1 MDDIKI
7 ISECRN
13 ETVAELVDLIGVEN
27 TVTLVKYFNGN
38 QVYIPKFRKLAKEYR
53 DSEIYEDYKNGIG
66 YKALS
71 AKYRLKENTVRNI
84 IAVIKKNE
92 RNDF

>member
-1 MDDIKI
+1 MNDMKI

-27 TVTLVKYFNGN
+27 TVTVVKYFNGN
-38 QVYIPKFRKLAKEYR
+38 QIYIPKFRKFAKEYR
-53 DSEIYEDYKNGIG
+53 DSEIYVDYKKGIG

-71 AKYRLKENTVRNI
+71 AKYKLKENTVRNI
-84 IAVIKKNE
+84 VAVRKKNE
-92 RNDF
+92 QS

>member
-1 MDDIKI
+1 MNDMKI

-27 TVTLVKYFNGN
+27 TVTVVKYFNGN
-38 QVYIPKFRKLAKEYR
+38 QIYIPKFRKLAKEYR
-53 DSEIYEDYKNGIG
+53 DSEIYVDYKKGIG

-71 AKYRLKENTVRNI
+71 AKYKFKENTVRNI
-84 IAVIKKNE
+84 VAVRKKNE
-92 RNDF
+92 QS

>member
-1 MDDIKI
+1 MNDMKI

-27 TVTLVKYFNGN
+27 TVTVVKYFNGN
-38 QVYIPKFRKLAKEYR
+38 QIYIPKFRKIAKEYR
-53 DSEIYEDYKNGIG
+53 DSEIYVDYKKGIG

-71 AKYRLKENTVRNI
+71 AKYKLKENTVRNI
-84 IAVIKKNE
+84 VAVKKKNE
-92 RNDF
+92 QS

>member
-1 MDDIKI
+1 MNDMKI

-27 TVTLVKYFNGN
+27 TVTVVKYFNGN
-38 QVYIPKFRKLAKEYR
+38 QIYIPKFRKLAKEYR
-53 DSEIYEDYKNGIG
+53 DSEIYVDYKKGIG

-71 AKYRLKENTVRNI
+71 AKYKLKENTVRNI
-84 IAVIKKNE
+84 VAVKKKNE
-92 RNDF
+92 QS

>member
-7 ISECRN
+7 ISECKN
-13 ETVAELVDLIGVEN
+13 ETVSELIDLIGVEN
-27 TVTLVKYFNGN
+27 TVTVVKYFNGN
-38 QVYIPKFRKLAKEYR
+38 QIYIPKFRKLAKEYR
-53 DSEIYEDYKNGIG
+53 DSEIYEDYKKWIG

-71 AKYRLKENTVRNI
+71 TKYKLKENTVRNI
-84 IAVIKKNE
+84 VAMIKKNE

>member
-1 MDDIKI
+1 MDDMKI

-13 ETVAELVDLIGVEN
+13 ETVAELVDLIGIEN

-53 DSEIYEDYKNGIG
+53 DSEIYVDYKKGIG

-71 AKYRLKENTVRNI
+71 AKYKLK
-84 IAVIKKNE
+84 
-92 RNDF
+92 

>member
-1 MDDIKI
+1 MDDMKI

-13 ETVAELVDLIGVEN
+13 ETVSELVDLIGVEN

-38 QVYIPKFRKLAKEYR
+38 QIYIPKFRKLAKEYR

-71 AKYRLKENTVRNI
+71 AKYKLKENTVRNI
-84 IAVIKKNE
+84 VAVLKKNE

>member
-1 MDDIKI
+1 MDDMKI

-27 TVTLVKYFNGN
+27 TVIVVKYFNGN

-71 AKYRLKENTVRNI
+71 AKYKLKENTVRNI
-84 IAVIKKNE
+84 VAVRKKNGQ
-92 RNDF
+92 D

>member
-1 MDDIKI
+1 MDDMKI

-27 TVTLVKYFNGN
+27 TVTVVKYFNGN

-53 DSEIYEDYKNGIG
+53 DSEIYGDYKKGIG

-71 AKYRLKENTVRNI
+71 AKYKLKENTVRNI
-84 IAVIKKNE
+84 VAVKKKNE
-92 RNDF
+92 

>member
-27 TVTLVKYFNGN
+27 TVTVVKYFNGN

-71 AKYRLKENTVRNI
+71 AKYKLKENTVRNI
-84 IAVIKKNE
+84 VAVKRKNE
-92 RNDF
+92 HD